1 MDMEMQLAEKI
12 YQDIRNNLLSG
23 RIIKRHRFNQ
33 DRLEYML
40 KDSSFTEKIA
50 QVIAGNDYSCG
61 AVLSVCQNL
70 LIELSGGK
78 QPDNWLEYA
87 YHYALSK
94 SFPDAVTIHLNPDFE
109 KASVVY
115 LEFLRVFSEYQ
126 KNASDGTFQSVYPFE
141 MLTLDEENQLESANE
156 YRRFK
161 VSFRNDYI
169 YEMMKL
175 NQEVAGYTTLDH
187 ICGVHYLAL
196 RVARQLK
203 QLGFEI
209 DLGRV
214 SGAAAGHDIGKY
226 GCKPEEAKRVAYFHY
241 YYTDEWFKAREI
253 TYIRNVA
260 VNHSTWDLEFEN
272 LPIEALILIYSD
284 FCVKAPRDSR
294 YPFNMQFYDLAESFD
309 VILEKLDNVDEA
321 KEKRYRRV
329 YAKLRDFENFMKY
342 HGVEVDVHKPIMAL
356 SRKDPE
362 GRHFALLQGNALT
375 ESLKYQAFRHNIGL
389 LHTLRNESSLN
400 AVLEN
405 ARSLKLISGLR
416 GYIYVL
422 EEYSMYLT
430 AKQKMTTL
438 SFLYEMLVH
447 PEEDIRKQCAE
458 LMGRLIANFDED
470 YRKELPKDVV
480 LKLQDITAL
489 DLLKKYL
496 ELFLFPDQKVTA
508 KHAQWIGHNLSYL
521 VRSLFSHGK
530 AQSKKVYVAA
540 VMEQYKANAQDPD
553 RMGYLLTTIESL
565 PLDCCHDATVVHLLN
580 YVVHALESPQTDL
593 RLQGLS
599 ALLNLG
605 TRMHEAM
612 RTDLQLESLLEKEL
626 RLESNPAIR
635 NIRLKIA
642 QMLGVDPQLT
652 ARLKAEADQDF
663 TVVSELF
670 LSNLKAA
677 TSEQVKIQQIEILY
691 RHFVEKKT
699 EERFYTAMHF
709 CNLLKVSAFETV
721 RNYAG
726 ETLVRLNGHLSCE
739 QRNDIVVE
747 LWKALE
753 IERYQFTK
761 YIPDYLGQLI
771 LQLNEKEI
779 EEILDDLHDKMKKAS
794 PQICMLILKTL
805 GVALVHY
812 QLMVSR
818 ESCNLPERFLRRI
831 TGILL
836 NGLAHFE
843 PEVHR
848 TAVSVFGRD
857 IFGSSLLS
865 LEQKEPLYR
874 LVAKKML
881 AITGL
886 VAEDT
891 ELTALSYAAALNHLY
906 QFIADHSHFHGP
918 LSLPIPER
926 IAFFPG
932 AFDPFSLAHVESARE
947 IRDLGFEVYLYVD
960 EFSWSKRTQ
969 PNIIRR
975 QIIKMSIA
983 EEFGL
988 FTYPRNLVVNIA
1000 NPTDLKALRSNFP
1013 EADVHIVVGSDVIA
1027 NASAYAEDAGTDG
1040 IQSFSHIVFERVAS
1054 LGVAESERLENR
1066 LKHIRG
1072 AVIRMN
1078 LSDKYEAISST
1089 QIRVLIDQNRDVSDL
1104 IDPLVQKFIYERG
1117 LYRREPQFKQVLV
1130 TKALVVD
1137 VHSELSEELLRE
1149 VSELSRIR
1157 YEKMITI
1164 LSDAKYEHST
1174 RILTI
1179 RSQEREGVLLGFSLF
1194 HWLRASNIYK
1204 EFKNQTICDYIY
1216 SKSMGRIIVIDGL
1229 YVHQDHNLENL
1240 EQMLLTETLASC
1252 IAKDYTY
1259 TIYRN
1264 LLSRRMTPQFKE
1276 VLELQGFVEIADD
1289 EEHQSVYAVN
1299 MSSPCTLTFD
1309 ARAAIKD
1316 PYRQE
1321 ILMVRA
1327 FQRTRKR
1334 LQQAL
1339 TELYPGN
1346 LVLSFDRTMMYEHL
1360 IKKICDENG
1369 VSTIPEVP
1377 RQLGPLMC
1385 VPYGDVF
1392 KRWILPNTITKAFH
1406 TERYYTPDAKRY
1418 QVEAYPHY
1426 LNIDTQVETFK
1437 SFNRQLILVDDLL
1450 DKGYRLQAIQKVL
1463 QKKDVE
1469 VKKIIVAILS
1479 GRGKSMIEGENREVD
1494 SAYFIPR
1501 LRVWF
1506 NESHLYPF
1514 IGGDTLWR
1522 GSSNEISILPTVN
1535 LIMPYAWPSYIKDA
1549 SRASIFRL
1557 SVVCLEN
1564 AIEIME
1570 ALEEVYLMAHERN
1583 LTLAQLGDVMIS
1595 PRYPDRGNDLQY
1607 DLGKKP
1613 SAYLKYDL
1621 ESLMRFKHAFTD
1633 EK

>member
-1 MDMEMQLAEKI
+1 MEQELAEKI
-12 YQDIRNNLLSG
+12 YQEIRNNLLSS
-23 RIIKRHRFNQ
+23 RIIKRYRFNQ
-33 DRLEYML
+33 DRMEYL
-40 KDSSFTEKIA
+40 LRDDSFTEKLIHM
-50 QVIAGNDYSCG
+50 ISRRDYSCSAALG
-61 AVLSVCQNL
+61 ICRGL

-78 QPDNWLEYA
+78 QPDNWLDYV
-87 YHYALSK
+87 YNYALSK
-94 SFPDAVTIHLNPDFE
+94 SFPDAVQITLKPEFE

-115 LEFLRVFSEYQ
+115 LEFLRVISEYQ
-126 KNASDGTFQSVYPFE
+126 KSSADGTFQSTYPFE
-141 MLTLDEENQLESANE
+141 TLTPKEEEQLENADE
-156 YRRFK
+156 YRRFR

-187 ICGVHYLAL
+187 ICGVHYLAM

-309 VILEKLDNVDEA
+309 VILEKLDNVDAA

-329 YAKLRDFENFMKY
+329 YAKLRDFEDFMKY
-342 HGVEVDVHKPIMAL
+342 HGVEVDVHKPILTL
-356 SRKDPE
+356 SRRDPE
-362 GRHFALLQGNALT
+362 ERHFSLLQGGVLT
-375 ESLKYQAFRHNIGL
+375 ETLKYQAFKHNIKL
-389 LHTLRNESSLN
+389 LYTLRDESSLN

-405 ARSLKLISGLR
+405 ARSLKQVSGLR
-416 GYIYVL
+416 GYIFVL

-438 SFLYEMLVH
+438 NFLYEMLVH

-458 LMGRLIANFDED
+458 LMGQLLANFDED

-480 LKLQDITAL
+480 LKLQDISAM

-496 ELFLFPDQKVTA
+496 ELFLYPDQKVTP
-508 KHAQWIGHNLSYL
+508 KHARWIGHNLAYL
-521 VRSLFSHGK
+521 IRSLFSHGK
-530 AQSKKVYVAA
+530 EQAKPIYVQAILD
-540 VMEQYKANAQDPD
+540 QYQTGTED
-553 RMGYLLTTIESL
+553 RDRTGYLLSTVKVL
-565 PLDCCHDATVVHLLN
+565 PLDICHDAAVVFLVN
-580 YVVHALESPQTDL
+580 YVVKALEDPDPEL
-593 RLQGLS
+593 RLQGLDAFLS
-599 ALLNLG
+599 LGKRMNPQLRQQLQLGALLE
-605 TRMHEAM
+605 RE
-612 RTDLQLESLLEKEL
+612 LQLPGS
-626 RLESNPAIR
+626 PAIR

-642 QMLGVDPQLT
+642 RVLELDPELID
-652 ARLKAEADQDF
+652 RLRQDADRDF
-663 TVVSELF
+663 DEVSELF

-677 TSEQVKIQQIEILY
+677 TSEQVKMQQIQILY
-691 RHFVEKKT
+691 RHSVEKKA

-726 ETLVRLNGHLSCE
+726 ETLVRLNGHLSFE

-761 YIPDYLGQLI
+761 YIPDYLGQII
-771 LQLNEKEI
+771 LQLHEKEI

-812 QLMVSR
+812 QLIVSR
-818 ESCNLPERFLRRI
+818 EGRELPERFLKRI
-831 TGILL
+831 AGILL
-836 NGLAHFE
+836 NGLAHYDS
-843 PEVHR
+843 EVHR

-857 IFGSSLLS
+857 IFGTPLLT
-865 LEQKEPLYR
+865 LEEKEPLYQ
-874 LVAKKML
+874 LVAKKLL

-886 VAEDT
+886 VEEDS
-891 ELTALSYAAALNHLY
+891 ELTFLSYAAALNHLY
-906 QFIADHSHFHGP
+906 RFIADYSHFTGV
-918 LSLPIPER
+918 LVLPVPER

-932 AFDPFSLAHVESARE
+932 AFDPFSLAHKESARE
-947 IRDLGFEVYLYVD
+947 IRDMGFEVYLYVD

-988 FTYPRNLVVNIA
+988 FTYPRGLVVNIA
-1000 NPTDLKALRSNFP
+1000 NPTDLKALKNNFP

-1027 NASAYAEDAGTDG
+1027 NASAYSSQEDDEG
-1040 IQSFSHIVFERVAS
+1040 IRSFSHIVFERLAS
-1054 LGVAESERLENR
+1054 LGVQETERLETR
-1066 LKHIRG
+1066 LAGITRS
-1072 AVIRMN
+1072 VIRMN
-1078 LSDKYEAISST
+1078 LSDKYETISST
-1089 QIRVLIDQNRDVSDL
+1089 QIRNLIDQNRDISDL
-1104 IDPLVQKFIYERG
+1104 IDPLVMKFIYERG
-1117 LYRREPQFKQVLV
+1117 LYRREPQFKQVLM
-1130 TKALVVD
+1130 TKALSVD
-1137 VHSELSEELLRE
+1137 IHSELSEELLRE
-1149 VSELSRIR
+1149 VCELSRIR
-1157 YEKMITI
+1157 YDKMVAI

-1179 RSQEREGVLLGFSLF
+1179 RSHEREGVLLGFSLF

-1204 EFKNQTICDYIY
+1204 EFKNQAICDYIY
-1216 SKSMGRIIVIDGL
+1216 SQSMGRIIVIDGL
-1229 YVHQDHNLENL
+1229 YIHPDHHLDNL
-1240 EQMLLTETLASC
+1240 EQMLLTETLAAC

-1264 LLSRRMTPQFKE
+1264 LLSRRMTPQLKE
-1276 VLELQGFVEIADD
+1276 VLELQGFIEIADD

-1299 MSSPCTLTFD
+1299 MSSPCTLIFD

-1321 ILMVRA
+1321 FLMVRA

-1369 VSTIPEVP
+1369 VSTIPTEP

-1385 VPYGDVF
+1385 VPYGDIF
-1392 KRWILPNTITKAFH
+1392 KRWILPNTVTKAFH

-1426 LNIDTQVETFK
+1426 LNIDTQVDTFK

-1450 DKGYRLQAIQKVL
+1450 DKGYRLQAIQQVL
-1463 QKKDVE
+1463 QKKGVE

-1522 GSSNEISILPTVN
+1522 GHSNEISILPSVN
-1535 LIMPYAWPSYIKDA
+1535 LIMPYTWPSYIKGA
-1549 SRASIFRL
+1549 SRESIFKL
-1557 SVVCLEN
+1557 SVVSLEN

-1595 PRYPDRGNDLQY
+1595 PRYPDRGNDLMY
-1607 DLGKKP
+1607 DLSKKP

-1621 ESLMRFKHAFTD
+1621 EALMRFKNAYI

>member
-1 MDMEMQLAEKI
+1 MEQELAKKI
-12 YQDIRNNLLSG
+12 YQEIHSNLLSS
-23 RIIKRHRFNQ
+23 RVIKRYRFNQ
-33 DRLEYML
+33 DRLEYLL
-40 KDSSFTEKIA
+40 KDDSFTEKLIHMIR
-50 QVIAGNDYSCG
+50 QKDYSCSATLG
-61 AVLSVCQNL
+61 ICRGL
-70 LIELSGGK
+70 LFELSGGK
-78 QPDNWLEYA
+78 QPENWLDYI
-87 YHYALSK
+87 YNYALSK
-94 SFPDAVTIHLNPDFE
+94 SFPDAVQIPLRPEFE

-115 LEFLRVFSEYQ
+115 LEFLRVISEYQ
-126 KNASDGTFQSVYPFE
+126 KKSADGTFQSTYPFE
-141 MLTLDEENQLESANE
+141 PLTQEEEENLESADE
-156 YRRFK
+156 YRRFR

-187 ICGVHYLAL
+187 ICGVHFLAL

-226 GCKPEEAKRVAYFHY
+226 GCKPEEAKRVAYYHY

-260 VNHSTWDLEFEN
+260 INHSTWDLEFEN

-284 FCVKAPRDSR
+284 FCVKSPRDSR
-294 YPFNMQFYDLAESFD
+294 YPFNMQFYDLAESFE
-309 VILEKLDNVDEA
+309 VILEKLDNVDDA

-329 YAKLRDFENFMKY
+329 YAKLRDFEDFMKY
-342 HGVEVDVHKPIMAL
+342 HGVEVDVHKPIMTL
-356 SRKDPE
+356 SRRDPE
-362 GRHFALLQGNALT
+362 DRHFSLLQGSVLT
-375 ESLKYQAFRHNIGL
+375 DSLKYQAIRHNIGL
-389 LHTLRNESSLN
+389 LHTLRDESSLN

-405 ARSLKLISGLR
+405 ARSLKEVSGLR
-416 GYIYVL
+416 GYIFVL

-438 SFLYEMLVH
+438 NFLYEMLVH

-458 LMGRLIANFDED
+458 LMGRLLANFDED

-480 LKLQDITAL
+480 LKLQDITAM

-496 ELFLFPDQKVTA
+496 DLFLFPDQKVTL
-508 KHAQWIGHNLSYL
+508 KHAAWIGHNLTYL
-521 VRSLFSHGK
+521 IRSLFNHGK
-530 AQSKKVYVAA
+530 EQAKQSYIKA
-540 VMEQYKANAQDPD
+540 VLEKYEANMMDIR
-553 RMGYLLTTIESL
+553 RMGYLLSAVKSL
-565 PLDCCHDATVVHLLN
+565 PLDICHDSTVVFLFN
-580 YVVHALESPQTDL
+580 YVIQALESPNLDL
-593 RLQGLS
+593 RLQGLDS
-599 ALLNLG
+599 FMSLASRMNEDIRRKMQLG
-605 TRMHEAM
+605 G
-612 RTDLQLESLLEKEL
+612 LLEKEL
-626 RLESNPAIR
+626 QLPSNPAIR

-642 QMLGVDPQLT
+642 QVLELDPVLIDSLMH
-652 ARLKAEADQDF
+652 ANDQDF
-663 TVVSELF
+663 AVVSELF

-677 TSEQVKIQQIEILY
+677 TSEQVKMQQIEILY
-691 RHFVEKKT
+691 RHSVEKKT

-726 ETLVRLNGHLSCE
+726 ASLVRLNDHLSFE

-761 YIPDYLGQLI
+761 YIPDYLGQII
-771 LQLNEKEI
+771 LQLDEKEI

-794 PQICMLILKTL
+794 SQICMLILKTL

-818 ESCNLPERFLRRI
+818 ESSKLPERFQKRI
-831 TGILL
+831 MGILL
-836 NGLAHFE
+836 NGLAHFDS
-843 PEVHR
+843 EVHR
-848 TAVSVFGRD
+848 SAVSVFGRD
-857 IFGSSLLS
+857 IFGSPLLT
-865 LEQKEPLYR
+865 LEEKEPLYR
-874 LVAKKML
+874 LVAKKL
-881 AITGL
+881 LVITGL
-886 VAEDT
+886 VEQDT
-891 ELTALSYAAALNHLY
+891 ELTALSYAAALNHVY
-906 QFIADHSHFHGP
+906 RFVADYSHFIGI
-918 LSLPIPER
+918 LKFSIPER

-932 AFDPFSLAHVESARE
+932 AFDPFSLAHKQSACE

-975 QIIKMSIA
+975 QIIKMTIA
-983 EEFGL
+983 EEYGL
-988 FTYPRNLVVNIA
+988 YAYPRGLVVNIA
-1000 NPTDLKALRSNFP
+1000 NPLDLKSLRNNFP
-1013 EADVHIVVGSDVIA
+1013 DADVHIVVGSDVIA
-1027 NASAYAEDAGTDG
+1027 NASAYSGEADPVG
-1040 IQSFSHIVFERVAS
+1040 IQSFSHIVFQRLAS
-1054 LGVAESERLENR
+1054 LGSAESERLEER
-1066 LKHIRG
+1066 LKNLKKN
-1072 AVIRMN
+1072 VIRMN
-1078 LSDKYEAISST
+1078 LSDRYETISST
-1089 QIRVLIDQNRDVSDL
+1089 QIRTLIDQNRDVSDL

-1117 LYRREPQFKQVLV
+1117 LYRREPQFKQVLM
-1130 TKALVVD
+1130 TKALTVD
-1137 VHSELSEELLRE
+1137 IHSELSEELLRE
-1149 VSELSRIR
+1149 VCELSRIR
-1157 YEKMITI
+1157 YEKLTAI

-1179 RSQEREGVLLGFSLF
+1179 RSHEKEGVLLGFSLF

-1204 EFKNQTICDYIY
+1204 EFKNQAICDYIY

-1229 YVHQDHNLENL
+1229 YIHPDHNLENM
-1240 EQMLLTETLASC
+1240 EQMLLTETLAAT

-1264 LLSRRMTPQFKE
+1264 LLSRRMTPQLKE
-1276 VLELQGFVEIADD
+1276 VLELQGFVEIIDD
-1289 EEHQSVYAVN
+1289 EEQQSVYAVN
-1299 MSSPCTLTFD
+1299 MSSPCTLIFD

-1321 ILMVRA
+1321 FLMVRA

-1369 VSTIPEVP
+1369 VSTIPTEP
-1377 RQLGPLMC
+1377 RKLGPLMC
-1385 VPYGDVF
+1385 VPYGDIF

-1406 TERYYTPDAKRY
+1406 TERYYTPDAKRF

-1426 LNIDTQVETFK
+1426 LNIDTQVETLK

-1450 DKGYRLQAIQKVL
+1450 DKGYRLQAIQRVL
-1463 QKKDVE
+1463 QKKNVE
-1469 VKKIIVAILS
+1469 VKKVIVAILS
-1479 GRGKSMIEGENREVD
+1479 GRGKSMIEGEDREVD
-1494 SAYFIPR
+1494 CAYFIPR
-1501 LRVWF
+1501 LKVWF

-1535 LIMPYAWPSYIKDA
+1535 LIMPYAWPSYIKGA
-1549 SRASIFRL
+1549 SKESIFKL
-1557 SVVCLEN
+1557 SVICLEN

-1570 ALEEVYLMAHERN
+1570 ALEEVYLVAHERN

-1607 DLGKKP
+1607 DFAKKP

-1621 ESLMRFKHAFTD
+1621 ESLLRFKDAYI

>member
-1 MDMEMQLAEKI
+1 MERELATSM
-12 YQDIRNNLLSG
+12 YQEIKESLLSS
-23 RIIKRHRFNQ
+23 RFIKRYHLNQ
-33 DRLEYML
+33 ERMEYML
-40 KDSSFTEKIA
+40 RDDSFIDKFMHMISRR
-50 QVIAGNDYSCG
+50 DYSCA
-61 AVLSVCQNL
+61 AVLSTCRGL
-70 LIELSGGK
+70 LIELSGGR
-78 QPDNWLEYA
+78 QPDSWLDYI
-87 YHYALSK
+87 YNYALSK
-94 SFPDAVTIHLNPDFE
+94 SFPDAVQIELSPEFE
-109 KASVVY
+109 KASLVY
-115 LEFLRVFSEYQ
+115 LEFLRVVSEAQ
-126 KNASDGTFQSVYPFE
+126 KRSADGTFQSTYPFNP
-141 MLTLDEENQLESANE
+141 LTPEEEANLENADE

-187 ICGVHYLAL
+187 ICGVHYLAM

-226 GCKPEEAKRVAYFHY
+226 GCKPEEAKRVAYYHY

-260 VNHSTWDLEFEN
+260 INHSTWDLEFEN

-284 FCVKAPRDSR
+284 FCVKAPRDNR

-309 VILEKLDNVDEA
+309 VILEKLDNVDAE

-329 YAKLRDFENFMKY
+329 YAKLRDFEDFMRY
-342 HGVEVDVHKPIMAL
+342 HGVEVDVHKPILTL
-356 SRKDPE
+356 SRRDPE
-362 GRHFALLQGNALT
+362 ERHFSLLQGDSLT
-375 ESLKYQAFRHNIGL
+375 ESLKFQAIRHNIGL

-405 ARSLKLISGLR
+405 ARSLKQISGLR
-416 GYIYVL
+416 GYIFVL
-422 EEYSMYLT
+422 EEYGMYLT
-430 AKQKMTTL
+430 SKQKITTL
-438 SFLYEMLVH
+438 NFLYEMLTH

-458 LMGRLIANFDED
+458 LMGRLVANFDEE

-480 LKLQDITAL
+480 LKSQDITGL

-496 ELFLFPDQKVTA
+496 DLFLHPDQKVTA

-521 VRSLFSHGK
+521 VSALFIHARPQIRSTYVQVVMDCYRNHFSNYG
-530 AQSKKVYVAA
+530 S
-540 VMEQYKANAQDPD
+540 
-553 RMGYLLTTIESL
+553 MGYLLGAVSSL
-565 PLDCCHDATVVHLLN
+565 PLDICKEKTLN
-580 YVVHALESPQTDL
+580 ALAEYVRSALDTEDQNL
-593 RLQGLS
+593 RLQGLN
-599 ALLNLG
+599 ALLTLVG
-605 TRMHEAM
+605 RSESGAFEEM
-612 RTDLQLESLLEKEL
+612 RFAEGLLDEIQKP
-626 RLESNPAIR
+626 SNPAIR

-642 QMLGVDPQLT
+642 EVLQLD
-652 ARLKAEADQDF
+652 ASLRSSLKSEADKDF
-663 TVVSELF
+663 AVVSELF

-677 TSEQVKIQQIEILY
+677 TSEQVKMQQIDILFRY
-691 RHFVEKKT
+691 AIEEKT

-726 ETLVRLNGHLSCE
+726 ETLVRLVGHLSFE

-761 YIPDYLGQLI
+761 YIPDYLGQVI
-771 LQLNEKEI
+771 IQLQDKEI

-805 GVALVHY
+805 GVSLIHL
-812 QLMVSR
+812 QQQNSR
-818 ESCNLPERFLRRI
+818 TDRTLPNCYLNRI

-836 NGLAHFE
+836 NGLAHFD
-843 PEVHR
+843 PEVSR
-848 TAVSVFGRD
+848 TAISVFGRD
-857 IFGSSLLS
+857 IFGSPLLT
-865 LEQKEPLYR
+865 LEEKEPLYR
-874 LVAKKML
+874 LMAKKL
-881 AITGL
+881 ISITGL
-886 VAEDT
+886 VDESH
-891 ELTALSYAAALNHLY
+891 ELSFLSYAAALNHIY
-906 QFIADHSHFHGP
+906 RFIADYSHFIGA
-918 LSLPIPER
+918 LSLPIPNR

-932 AFDPFSLAHVESARE
+932 AFDPFSLAHKESARE

-969 PNIIRR
+969 PNIVRR

-983 EEFGL
+983 EDFGL
-988 FTYPRNLVVNIA
+988 YTYPRGLVVNIA
-1000 NPTDLKALRSNFP
+1000 NPSDLKALRANFP

-1027 NASAYAEDAGTDG
+1027 NASAYGNGYDEDG
-1040 IQSFSHIVFERVAS
+1040 ILSFSHIVFERIAG
-1054 LGVAESERLENR
+1054 LKPEESARLEER
-1066 LKHIRG
+1066 VQTIEKT
-1072 AVIRMN
+1072 VIRMN
-1078 LSDKYEAISST
+1078 LTDKFEAISST
-1089 QIRVLIDQNRDVSDL
+1089 QIRNLIDQNRDISDL

-1117 LYRREPQFKQVLV
+1117 LYRREPQFKQVLM
-1130 TKALVVD
+1130 TKSLAVD
-1137 VHSELSEELLRE
+1137 VHSEFSEELLHE
-1149 VSELSRIR
+1149 VCELSRIR
-1157 YEKMITI
+1157 YEKLVST
-1164 LSDAKYEHST
+1164 LSNPKYEHST

-1179 RSQEREGVLLGFSLF
+1179 RSNEKQGGLLGFSLF

-1204 EFKNQTICDYIY
+1204 EFENQGICDYVY
-1216 SKSMGRIIVIDGL
+1216 SQSVGRIVVIDGL
-1229 YVHQDHNLENL
+1229 YVHPEHTLENL
-1240 EQMLLTETLASC
+1240 SQMLLTETLASC

-1259 TIYRN
+1259 TIFRN
-1264 LLSRRMTPQFKE
+1264 LLSRRLPPQLKE
-1276 VLELQGFVEIADD
+1276 VLELQGFVEVQGDD
-1289 EEHQSVYAVN
+1289 EHQNIYVVN

-1309 ARAAIKD
+1309 GRAAIKD

-1321 ILMVRA
+1321 HLMVRA

-1334 LQQAL
+1334 LQMAL

-1369 VSTIPEVP
+1369 VPTLPSEP

-1385 VPYGDVF
+1385 VPYGDIF
-1392 KRWILPNTITKAFH
+1392 KRWILPNTVTKAFH

-1437 SFNRQLILVDDLL
+1437 SFGRDLILVDDLL
-1450 DKGYRLQAIQKVL
+1450 DKGYRLHAIQKVL
-1463 QKKDVE
+1463 HKKNVE
-1469 VKKIIVAILS
+1469 IKKIIVAILS

-1506 NESHLYPF
+1506 NESHMYPF

-1522 GSSNEISILPTVN
+1522 GHSNDINILPTIN
-1535 LIMPYAWPSYIKDA
+1535 LIMPYAWPSYVKGA
-1549 SRASIFRL
+1549 SRESIFKL
-1557 SVVCLEN
+1557 SVVSLEN

-1570 ALEEVYLMAHERN
+1570 ALEEVYLTIHERN
-1583 LTLAQLGDVMIS
+1583 LTLSQLGDVMIS

-1621 ESLMRFKHAFTD
+1621 EALLRFKDAYIG
-1633 EK
+1633 K

>member
-1 MDMEMQLAEKI
+1 MAEKI
-12 YQDIRNNLLSG
+12 YQEIKSGLLSG
-23 RIIKRHRFNQ
+23 RIIKRYRFDQ
-33 DRLEYML
+33 ERLDYML
-40 KDSSFTEKIA
+40 KSAGVIEKLSTAIE
-50 QVIAGNDYSCG
+50 QKDYTCA
-61 AVLSVCQNL
+61 AVLESCKDL
-70 LIELSGGK
+70 LTELSGGR
-78 QPDNWLEYA
+78 QPDNWLDYV
-87 YHYALSK
+87 YNYALYK
-94 SFPDAVTIHLNPDFE
+94 SFPEAVQIPLDPELE
-109 KASVVY
+109 KAAVVY
-115 LEFLRVFSEYQ
+115 LEFLRVVSEYQ
-126 KNASDGTFQSVYPFE
+126 KHSGDGSFQSAYPFE
-141 MLTLDEENQLESANE
+141 TLTQEEENSLENADE

-226 GCKPEEAKRVAYFHY
+226 GCKPEEARRVAYFHY

-284 FCVKAPRDSR
+284 FCVKAPRDNR
-294 YPFNMQFYDLAESFD
+294 YPFAMQFYDLAESFD

-329 YAKLRDFENFMKY
+329 YAKLRDFEDFMKY
-342 HGVEVDVHKPIMAL
+342 HGVEVDVHKPIMTL

-362 GRHFALLQGNALT
+362 SRHFSLQQGKAVT

-405 ARSLKLISGLR
+405 ARSLKLVSGLR

-521 VRSLFSHGK
+521 IRSLFSHGK
-530 AQSKKVYVAA
+530 DQSKHLYVAA
-540 VMEQYKANAQDPD
+540 ILEHYQANGDEG
-553 RMGYLLTTIESL
+553 RMGYLLSTIKAL
-565 PLDCCHDATVVHLLN
+565 PLDCCQDATVVFLLD
-580 YVVHALESPQTDL
+580 YVVNALEVQQTDI
-593 RLQGLS
+593 RLQGLD

-605 TRMHEAM
+605 TRMNRETKAKM
-612 RTDLQLESLLEKEL
+612 GLQGLLEKEL
-626 RLESNPAIR
+626 QLPSNPAIR

-642 QMLGVDPQLT
+642 QMLELDPQLT
-652 ARLKAEADQDF
+652 VRLKQEADQDF
-663 TVVSELF
+663 AGVSELF
-670 LSNLKAA
+670 LSNLKSA
-677 TSEQVKIQQIEILY
+677 TSEQVKIQQIDILY

-761 YIPDYLGQLI
+761 YIPDYLGQI
-771 LQLNEKEI
+771 MLQLDEKEI
-779 EEILDDLHDKMKKAS
+779 DELLDDLHDKMKKAS

-818 ESCNLPERFLRRI
+818 KDCALPEHFLRRI

-836 NGLAHFE
+836 NGLAHFD

-857 IFGSSLLS
+857 IFGSPLLS
-865 LEQKEPLYR
+865 LEEKEPLYR
-874 LVAKKML
+874 LVAKKLL

-891 ELTALSYAAALNHLY
+891 ELTVLSYAAALNHLY
-906 QFIADHSHFHGP
+906 RFIADYSHFQGE
-918 LSLPIPER
+918 LMLPIPER

-932 AFDPFSLAHVESARE
+932 AFDPFSLAHMESAKE

-975 QIIKMSIA
+975 QIIKMSVA

-988 FTYPRNLVVNIA
+988 FTYPRGLVVNIA
-1000 NPTDLKALRSNFP
+1000 NPTDLKALRGNFP
-1013 EADVHIVVGSDVIA
+1013 DADVHVVVGSDVIA
-1027 NASAYAEDAGTDG
+1027 NASAYSAEADPEG
-1040 IQSFSHIVFERVAS
+1040 IQSFSHIVFERVTC
-1054 LGVAESERLENR
+1054 LGAAESERLEAR
-1066 LKHIRG
+1066 LKTLQR

-1089 QIRVLIDQNRDVSDL
+1089 QIRELIDQNRDVSDL

-1137 VHSELSEELLRE
+1137 IHSELTEELLQE
-1149 VSELSRIR
+1149 VCELSHIR

-1179 RSQEREGVLLGFSLF
+1179 RSQEDEGILLGFSLF

-1204 EFKNQTICDYIY
+1204 EFKNQAICDYIY

-1229 YVHQDHNLENL
+1229 YVHPEHTLENL
-1240 EQMLLTETLASC
+1240 EQMLLTETLAAC

-1264 LLSRRMTPQFKE
+1264 LLSRRVTPQFRE
-1276 VLELQGFVEIADD
+1276 VLELQGFAEVPGGD
-1289 EEHQSVYAVN
+1289 EHESVYAVN
-1299 MSSPCTLTFD
+1299 MSSPCTLIFD

-1321 ILMVRA
+1321 FLMVRA
-1327 FQRTRKR
+1327 LQRTRKM
-1334 LQQAL
+1334 LQKAL
-1339 TELYPGN
+1339 TELYPGG

-1360 IKKICDENG
+1360 IRKVCDENG
-1369 VSTIPEVP
+1369 VSTIPEEP
-1377 RQLGPLMC
+1377 RRLGPLMC
-1385 VPYGDVF
+1385 VPYGDIF
-1392 KRWILPNTITKAFH
+1392 KRWILPNTVTKAFH

-1426 LNIDTQVETFK
+1426 LNIDTQVDTFK

-1479 GRGKSMIEGENREVD
+1479 GRGKSMIEGENRQVD

-1522 GSSNEISILPTVN
+1522 GSSNEISILPSVN

-1549 SRASIFRL
+1549 SRESIFRL

-1570 ALEEVYLMAHERN
+1570 ALEEVYLTAHERN
-1583 LTLAQLGDVMIS
+1583 LTLAQLGDVMVS
-1595 PRYPDRGNDLQY
+1595 PRYPDRGNDLLY

-1621 ESLMRFKHAFTD
+1621 ESLLRFKHAYTD
-1633 EK
+1633 K